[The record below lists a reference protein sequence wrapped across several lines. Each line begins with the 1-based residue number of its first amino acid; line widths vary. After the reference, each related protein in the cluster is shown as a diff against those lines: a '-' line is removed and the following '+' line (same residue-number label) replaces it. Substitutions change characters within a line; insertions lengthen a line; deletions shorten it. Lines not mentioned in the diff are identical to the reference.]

1 MLKYGVGERGEGLRT
16 SCSILWRVRQSAGEK
31 EGRCGSMDSNGDGML
46 VLPLDSGRSSSE
58 VDVCAVGVNGLA
70 ETGELG

>member
-1 MLKYGVGERGEGLRT
+1 M
-16 SCSILWRVRQSAGEK
+16 RQSAGEN
-31 EGRCGSMDSNGDGML
+31 EGRCGSMGSNGDAILML
-46 VLPLDSGRSSSE
+46 SLDSRRSSSE

>member
-1 MLKYGVGERGEGLRT
+1 MG
-16 SCSILWRVRQSAGEK
+16 
-31 EGRCGSMDSNGDGML
+31 SNGDAML